1 MPALPNAANILKA
14 GYKMGLGTDTNALVR
29 LFIAFSGT
37 SDVAKLN
44 AVAGVLSSAW
54 DTWLQSVHPNQV
66 TLEEVEVT
74 DLTSDTSPSGGV
86 IDGTAGTLTGGLAAG
101 TAMVISSEIARR
113 YRGGHPRAYWP
124 MGSEAKLGSAQ
135 TWDPTFVADVVT
147 AYTGF
152 VGACLTGWPSG
163 ITPVDFVNVS
173 YFHGFTN
180 HTYPS
185 GRTRSIPTVRG
196 AVVIDPVTSWFVRQ
210 SVGSQRRR
218 NQFVG

>member
-1 MPALPNAANILKA
+1 MPALPNAANIIKA
-14 GYKMGLGTDTNALVR
+14 GFKMGLGTDTDALVR

-37 SDVAKLN
+37 SDTAKMN
-44 AVAGVLSSAW
+44 AIAGIFASAW
-54 DTWLQSVHPNQV
+54 DTWLASVHPNQV
-66 TLEEVEVT
+66 TLEEVTTT
-74 DLTSDTSPSGGV
+74 DLSTDTSPSGSH
-86 IDGTAGTLTGGLAAG
+86 IDGTPGTLTGGLSAG
-101 TAMVISSEIARR
+101 ACVVISSEIARR

-135 TWDPTFVADVVT
+135 TWDPTFVTDVVT

-152 VGACLTGWPSG
+152 LGALVTGWPTG
-163 ITPVDFVNVS
+163 ISPGAFSNVS

-180 HTYPS
+180 HTFPS
-185 GRTRSIPTVRG
+185 GRTRPIPTVRG
-196 AVVIDPVTSWFVRQ
+196 AVVIDPVTAFLVRQ